1 MTRRPNPD
9 PPRTHWVLLSVLMA
23 MLLVAMLISGVAGGQ
38 VGEGARS
45 PASRNSG
52 GWVPEAIRRGGPVI
66 DANHPRQAGLSV
78 PDRHVVLTF
87 DDGPTAYTAD
97 ILDVLAAEGVPAT
110 FFVVGTQAA
119 EHPDLMRRMY
129 AEGHEVGVH
138 TFTHANLANVSA
150 LRQRIELDQTQLAIA
165 AATGRMTSLLRPP
178 YSSEIS
184 ALLPS
189 DWRVLGRAE
198 GYWVIYT
205 DLDTRDWE
213 RRGADAIARAG
224 LPRGNR
230 GAIVTMHDGGGD
242 RTQTVAAL
250 RMMINELRQRG
261 YTFDTVSSA
270 VGLSSPW
277 HAASPVQRLQGHL
290 VSGIVRLST
299 LWVVLLKIAF
309 VLLAAL
315 AVARTVL
322 LVLVARRHERD
333 RSPAR
338 PGFAGPWPAVSV
350 VIPAY
355 NEELGIAATVQS
367 LAACDYPELEIV
379 VVDDGSTDATSAVVA
394 GMSIPGLRLLR
405 QANAGKPAALNAGIR
420 AARHEVLV
428 LVDADTVFEPDAMK
442 ALVRPLA
449 EARRS
454 LVGAVSGNTKVG
466 NRRGLLGRWQHIE
479 YVIGF
484 NLDRRM
490 FDVLQCMPTVPGAI
504 GAFRREALT
513 SVGGVSEDTLA
524 EDTDLTMAIC
534 RAGWRVLYVPEAR
547 AWTEAPATLGQL
559 WRQRYRWCYGTMQA
573 MWKHRGAIRQSG
585 AAGMLG
591 RRGLPYLFVFQVLLP
606 LLAPVIDIATVYAV
620 LFAQTPELVLVW
632 LAFLALQLLAAGYAF
647 RLDRERLGPL
657 WSLPLQ
663 QLVYRQLM
671 YLVVIQSVASALYGL
686 RLRWQAMRRTG
697 EMDAVPLSVGV
708 GPQP

>member
-1 MTRRPNPD
+1 
-9 PPRTHWVLLSVLMA
+9 
-23 MLLVAMLISGVAGGQ
+23 
-38 VGEGARS
+38 
-45 PASRNSG
+45 
-52 GWVPEAIRRGGPVI
+52 
-66 DANHPRQAGLSV
+66 
-78 PDRHVVLTF
+78 
-87 DDGPTAYTAD
+87 
-97 ILDVLAAEGVPAT
+97 
-110 FFVVGTQAA
+110 
-119 EHPDLMRRMY
+119 
-129 AEGHEVGVH
+129 
-138 TFTHANLANVSA
+138 
-150 LRQRIELDQTQLAIA
+150 
-165 AATGRMTSLLRPP
+165 
-178 YSSEIS
+178 
-184 ALLPS
+184 
-189 DWRVLGRAE
+189 
-198 GYWVIYT
+198 
-205 DLDTRDWE
+205 
-213 RRGADAIARAG
+213 
-224 LPRGNR
+224 
-230 GAIVTMHDGGGD
+230 
-242 RTQTVAAL
+242 
-250 RMMINELRQRG
+250 
-261 YTFDTVSSA
+261 
-270 VGLSSPW
+270 
-277 HAASPVQRLQGHL
+277 
-290 VSGIVRLST
+290 
-299 LWVVLLKIAF
+299 
-309 VLLAAL
+309 
-315 AVARTVL
+315 
-322 LVLVARRHERD
+322 
-333 RSPAR
+333 
-338 PGFAGPWPAVSV
+338 

-394 GMSIPGLRLLR
+394 GLSIPGLRLLR